1 MILLKSFS
9 LLDNFK
15 MDKRY
20 LALIAAFLATSI
32 YGINHTV
39 AKEVMPIYIGSSGF
53 IMLRLLGAT
62 SIFWLISLFKPNEKI
77 ESKDFIKIVFA
88 SILGMCTNM
97 LAFFRGLEL
106 STPINSG
113 VIITLSPVLVLVLSY
128 FFLKERVTLKKII
141 GIFIGFSGAIFLIL
155 NSSKIGINAPNIPL
169 GNSLFLLNAS
179 AYAGY
184 LVVVKPLTK
193 KYNIFTL
200 MKWLF
205 LVGLILSAP
214 ITYNQFIEVNW
225 SDLPWFAIWRM
236 IYVVIGTTFLTY
248 LFNIYALK
256 TLSPTTVGSF
266 IYLQP
271 IITIIFALITGNDKL
286 DSTKIISCILVFIG
300 VYLVSMK
307 NKNA

>member
-1 MILLKSFS
+1 M
-9 LLDNFK
+9 N
-15 MDKRY
+15 KRY

-62 SIFWLISLFKPNEKI
+62 LIFWLISLFTPNEKI
-77 ESKDFIKIVFA
+77 EKKDFLKILLA
-88 SILGMCTNM
+88 SILGMCVNM

-113 VIITLSPVLVLVLSY
+113 IIITLSPVLVLILSY
-128 FFLKERVTLKKII
+128 FFLKEKVTVKKII
-141 GIFIGFSGAIFLIL
+141 GILIGFSGAVFLIL
-155 NSSKIGINAPNIPL
+155 NSSKTGINAPNIPL
-169 GNSLFLLNAS
+169 GNSFFLLNAS

-184 LVVVKPLTK
+184 LIVIKPLTS

-205 LVGLILSAP
+205 LIGLVLSTP
-214 ITYNQFIEVNW
+214 ITFNQFVEVNW
-225 SDLPWFAIWRM
+225 TELPWFAIWRM
-236 IYVVIGTTFLTY
+236 AYVVIGTTFLTY

-271 IITIIFALITGNDKL
+271 IITIGFALITGNDVLDTTKL
-286 DSTKIISCILVFIG
+286 FSCLLVFIG
-300 VYLVSMK
+300 IYLVSIR
-307 NKNA
+307 NKNNQLFNNKL

>member
-1 MILLKSFS
+1 M
-9 LLDNFK
+9 N
-15 MDKRY
+15 KRY

-62 SIFWLISLFKPNEKI
+62 LIFWLISLFTPNEKI
-77 ESKDFIKIVFA
+77 ENKDFLKILLA
-88 SILGMCTNM
+88 SILGMCVNM

-113 VIITLSPVLVLVLSY
+113 IIITLSPVLVLILSY
-128 FFLKERVTLKKII
+128 FFLKEKVTVKKII
-141 GIFIGFSGAIFLIL
+141 GILIGFSGAVFLIL
-155 NSSKIGINAPNIPL
+155 NSSKTGINAPNIPL
-169 GNSLFLLNAS
+169 GNSFFLLNAS

-184 LVVVKPLTK
+184 LIVIKPLTS

-205 LVGLILSAP
+205 LIGLVLSTP
-214 ITYNQFIEVNW
+214 ITFNQFVEVNW
-225 SDLPWFAIWRM
+225 TELPWFAIWRM
-236 IYVVIGTTFLTY
+236 AYVVIGTTFLTY

-271 IITIIFALITGNDKL
+271 IITIGFALITGNDVL
-286 DSTKIISCILVFIG
+286 DTTKMFSCLLVFIG
-300 VYLVSMK
+300 IYLVSIP
-307 NKNA
+307 NRNN

>member
-1 MILLKSFS
+1 M
-9 LLDNFK
+9 N
-15 MDKRY
+15 KRY
-20 LALIAAFLATSI
+20 LALIAAFLATTI

-39 AKEVMPIYIGSSGF
+39 AKEVMPVYIGSSGF

-62 SIFWLISLFKPNEKI
+62 LIFWLISLFTPNEKI
-77 ESKDFIKIVFA
+77 EKKDFLKILLA
-88 SILGMCTNM
+88 SILGMCVNM

-113 VIITLSPVLVLVLSY
+113 IIITLSPVLVLILSY
-128 FFLKERVTLKKII
+128 FFLKEKVTVKKII
-141 GIFIGFSGAIFLIL
+141 GILIGFSGAVFLIL
-155 NSSKIGINAPNIPL
+155 NSSKTGINAPNIPL
-169 GNSLFLLNAS
+169 GNSFFLLNAS

-184 LVVVKPLTK
+184 LIVIKPLTC

-205 LVGLILSAP
+205 LIGLVLSTP
-214 ITYNQFIEVNW
+214 ITFNQFIEVNW
-225 SDLPWFAIWRM
+225 TELPWFAIWRM
-236 IYVVIGTTFLTY
+236 AYVVMGTTFLTY

-271 IITIIFALITGNDKL
+271 IITIGFALITGNDVLDTTKL
-286 DSTKIISCILVFIG
+286 FSCLLVFIG
-300 VYLVSMK
+300 IYLVSIR
-307 NKNA
+307 NKNNQLFINKL

>member
-1 MILLKSFS
+1 M
-9 LLDNFK
+9 N
-15 MDKRY
+15 KRY
-20 LALIAAFLATSI
+20 LALIAAFLATTI

-39 AKEVMPIYIGSSGF
+39 AKEVMPVYIGSSGF

-62 SIFWLISLFKPNEKI
+62 LIFWLISLFTPNEKI
-77 ESKDFIKIVFA
+77 EKKDFLKILLA
-88 SILGMCTNM
+88 STLGMCINM

-113 VIITLSPVLVLVLSY
+113 IIITLSPVLVLILSY
-128 FFLKERVTLKKII
+128 FFLKEKVTVKKII
-141 GIFIGFSGAIFLIL
+141 GILIGFSGAVFLIL
-155 NSSKIGINAPNIPL
+155 NSSKTGINAPNIPL
-169 GNSLFLLNAS
+169 GNSFFLLNAS

-184 LVVVKPLTK
+184 LIVIKPLTS

-205 LVGLILSAP
+205 LIGLVLSTP
-214 ITYNQFIEVNW
+214 ITFNQFVEVNW
-225 SDLPWFAIWRM
+225 TELPWFAIWRM
-236 IYVVIGTTFLTY
+236 AYVVIGTTFLTY

-271 IITIIFALITGNDKL
+271 IITIGFALITGNDVLDTTKL
-286 DSTKIISCILVFIG
+286 FSCLLVFIG
-300 VYLVSMK
+300 IYLVSIR
-307 NKNA
+307 NKNNQLFNNKL

>member
-1 MILLKSFS
+1 M
-9 LLDNFK
+9 N
-15 MDKRY
+15 KRN

-32 YGINHTV
+32 YGINHTI

-62 SIFWLISLFKPNEKI
+62 SIFWLLGLFAPKEKI
-77 ESKDFIKIVFA
+77 ERGDFLKIIFA
-88 SILGMCTNM
+88 SILGMCINM

-113 VIITLSPVLVLVLSY
+113 VIITLSPVLVLILSY
-128 FFLKERVTLKKII
+128 FFLKEKITVKKIL
-141 GIFIGFSGAIFLIL
+141 GILIGFSGAVFLIL
-155 NSSKIGINAPNIPL
+155 NSSKTGINAPNIPL
-169 GNSLFLLNAS
+169 GNSFFLLNAS

-184 LVVVKPLTK
+184 LVIVKPLTR

-205 LVGLILSAP
+205 LIGLIISAP
-214 ITYNQFIEVNW
+214 ITFNQFIEVKW
-225 SDLPWFAIWRM
+225 TELPWFAIWRM
-236 IYVVIGTTFLTY
+236 GYVVIGTTFLTY

-256 TLSPTTVGSF
+256 KLSPTTVGSF

-271 IITIIFALITGNDKL
+271 IITILFALITANDTL
-286 DSTKIISCILVFIG
+286 DTTKILSCILVFIG
-300 VYLVSMK
+300 VYLVSFK
-307 NKNA
+307 K

>member
-1 MILLKSFS
+1 M
-9 LLDNFK
+9 N
-15 MDKRY
+15 KRY
-20 LALIAAFLATSI
+20 LALIAAFLATTI

-39 AKEVMPIYIGSSGF
+39 AKEVMPVYIGSSGF

-62 SIFWLISLFKPNEKI
+62 LIFWLISLFTPNEKI
-77 ESKDFIKIVFA
+77 EKKDFLKILIA
-88 SILGMCTNM
+88 SILGMCVNM

-113 VIITLSPVLVLVLSY
+113 IIITLSPVLVLILSY
-128 FFLKERVTLKKII
+128 FFLKEKVTIKKII
-141 GIFIGFSGAIFLIL
+141 GILIGFSGAVFLIL
-155 NSSKIGINAPNIPL
+155 NTSKTGINAPNIPL
-169 GNSLFLLNAS
+169 GNSFFLLNAS

-184 LVVVKPLTK
+184 LIVIKPLTS

-205 LVGLILSAP
+205 LIGLVLSTP
-214 ITYNQFIEVNW
+214 ITFNQFVEVNW
-225 SDLPWFAIWRM
+225 TELPWFVIWRM
-236 IYVVIGTTFLTY
+236 AYVVIGTTFLTY

-271 IITIIFALITGNDKL
+271 IITIGFALITGNDVLDTTKL
-286 DSTKIISCILVFIG
+286 FSCLLVFIG
-300 VYLVSMK
+300 IYLVSIR
-307 NKNA
+307 NKNNQLFNNKL

>member
-1 MILLKSFS
+1 M
-9 LLDNFK
+9 N
-15 MDKRY
+15 KRY

-32 YGINHTV
+32 YGINHTI

-62 SIFWLISLFKPNEKI
+62 LIFWLISLFTPNEKI
-77 ESKDFIKIVFA
+77 EKKDFLKILLA
-88 SILGMCTNM
+88 SILGMCVNM

-113 VIITLSPVLVLVLSY
+113 IIITLSPVLVLILSY
-128 FFLKERVTLKKII
+128 FFLKEKVTLKKII
-141 GIFIGFSGAIFLIL
+141 GILIGFSGAVFLIL
-155 NSSKIGINAPNIPL
+155 NSSKTGINAPNIPL
-169 GNSLFLLNAS
+169 GNSFFLLNAS

-184 LVVVKPLTK
+184 LIVIKPLTS

-205 LVGLILSAP
+205 LIGLVLSTP
-214 ITYNQFIEVNW
+214 ITFNQFIEVNW
-225 SDLPWFAIWRM
+225 TELPWFAIWRM
-236 IYVVIGTTFLTY
+236 AYVVIGTTFLTY

-271 IITIIFALITGNDKL
+271 IITIGFALITGNDVLDTTKL
-286 DSTKIISCILVFIG
+286 FSCLLVFIG
-300 VYLVSMK
+300 IYLVSIR
-307 NKNA
+307 NKNNQLFNNKL

>member
-1 MILLKSFS
+1 M
-9 LLDNFK
+9 N
-15 MDKRY
+15 KRY
-20 LALIAAFLATSI
+20 LALIAAFLATTI

-39 AKEVMPIYIGSSGF
+39 AKEVMPVYIGSSGF

-62 SIFWLISLFKPNEKI
+62 LIFWLISLFTPNEKI
-77 ESKDFIKIVFA
+77 EKKDFLKILIA
-88 SILGMCTNM
+88 SILGMCVNM

-113 VIITLSPVLVLVLSY
+113 IIITLSPVLVLILSY
-128 FFLKERVTLKKII
+128 FFLKENVTVKKII
-141 GIFIGFSGAIFLIL
+141 GILIGFSGAVFLIL
-155 NSSKIGINAPNIPL
+155 NSSKTGINAPNIPL
-169 GNSLFLLNAS
+169 GNSFFLLNAS

-184 LVVVKPLTK
+184 LIVIKPLTS

-205 LVGLILSAP
+205 LIGLVLSTP
-214 ITYNQFIEVNW
+214 ITFNQFVEVNW
-225 SDLPWFAIWRM
+225 TELPWFAIWRM
-236 IYVVIGTTFLTY
+236 AYVVIGTTFLTY

-271 IITIIFALITGNDKL
+271 IITIGFALITGNDVLDTTKL
-286 DSTKIISCILVFIG
+286 LSCLLVFIG
-300 VYLVSMK
+300 IYLVSIPK
-307 NKNA
+307 RNN

>member
-1 MILLKSFS
+1 M
-9 LLDNFK
+9 N
-15 MDKRY
+15 KRN
-20 LALIAAFLATSI
+20 LALMAAFLATSI
-32 YGINHTV
+32 YGINHTI

-62 SIFWLISLFKPNEKI
+62 SIFWFISLFAPKEKI
-77 ESKDFIKIVFA
+77 ERGDFLKIIFA

-113 VIITLSPVLVLVLSY
+113 VIITLSPVLVLILSY
-128 FFLKERVTLKKII
+128 FFLREKITIKKIL
-141 GIFIGFSGAIFLIL
+141 GILIGFSGAVFLIL
-155 NSSKIGINAPNIPL
+155 NSSKTGINAPNIPL
-169 GNSLFLLNAS
+169 GNSFFLLNAS

-184 LVVVKPLTK
+184 LIIVKPLTS

-205 LVGLILSAP
+205 LIGLILSAP
-214 ITYNQFIEVNW
+214 ITFNQFIEVKW
-225 SDLPWFAIWRM
+225 TELPWFAIWRM
-236 IYVVIGTTFLTY
+236 GYVVIGTTFLTY

-256 TLSPTTVGSF
+256 KLSPTTVGSF

-271 IITIIFALITGNDKL
+271 IITIIFALITANDTL
-286 DSTKIISCILVFIG
+286 DTTKILSCILVFIG
-300 VYLVSMK
+300 VYLVSFK
-307 NKNA
+307 K

>member
-1 MILLKSFS
+1 M
-9 LLDNFK
+9 N
-15 MDKRY
+15 KRY

-62 SIFWLISLFKPNEKI
+62 LIFWIISLFTPNEKI
-77 ESKDFIKIVFA
+77 EKRDFFKILLA
-88 SILGMCTNM
+88 SILGMCINM

-113 VIITLSPVLVLVLSY
+113 IIITLSPVLVLILSY
-128 FFLKERVTLKKII
+128 FFLKEKVTLKKII
-141 GIFIGFSGAIFLIL
+141 GILIGFSGAVFLIL
-155 NSSKIGINAPNIPL
+155 NSSKTGINAPNIPL
-169 GNSLFLLNAS
+169 GNSFFLLNAS

-184 LVVVKPLTK
+184 LIVIKPLTS

-205 LVGLILSAP
+205 LIGLVLSTP
-214 ITYNQFIEVNW
+214 ITFNQFIEVNW
-225 SDLPWFAIWRM
+225 TELPWFAIWRM
-236 IYVVIGTTFLTY
+236 AYVVIGTTFLTY

-271 IITIIFALITGNDKL
+271 IITIGFALITGNDVLDTTKL
-286 DSTKIISCILVFIG
+286 FSCLLVFIG
-300 VYLVSMK
+300 IYLVSIRSR
-307 NKNA
+307 NN

>member
-1 MILLKSFS
+1 M
-9 LLDNFK
+9 N
-15 MDKRY
+15 KRY

-39 AKEVMPIYIGSSGF
+39 AKEVMPVYIGSSGF

-62 SIFWLISLFKPNEKI
+62 LIFWLISLFTPNEKI
-77 ESKDFIKIVFA
+77 EKKDFLKILIA
-88 SILGMCTNM
+88 SILGMCVNM

-113 VIITLSPVLVLVLSY
+113 IIITLSPVLVLILSY
-128 FFLKERVTLKKII
+128 FFLKEKVTVKKII
-141 GIFIGFSGAIFLIL
+141 GILIGFSGAVFLIL
-155 NSSKIGINAPNIPL
+155 NSSKTGINAPNIPL
-169 GNSLFLLNAS
+169 GNSFFLLNAS

-184 LVVVKPLTK
+184 LIVIKPLTS

-205 LVGLILSAP
+205 LIGLVLSTP
-214 ITYNQFIEVNW
+214 ITFNQFVEVNW
-225 SDLPWFAIWRM
+225 TELPWFAIWRM
-236 IYVVIGTTFLTY
+236 AYVVIGTTFLTY
-248 LFNIYALK
+248 LFNMYALK

-271 IITIIFALITGNDKL
+271 IITIGFALITGNDVLDTTKL
-286 DSTKIISCILVFIG
+286 FSCLLVFIG
-300 VYLVSMK
+300 IYLVSIR
-307 NKNA
+307 NKNNQLFNNKL

>member
-1 MILLKSFS
+1 M
-9 LLDNFK
+9 N
-15 MDKRY
+15 KRY
-20 LALIAAFLATSI
+20 LALIAAFLATTI

-39 AKEVMPIYIGSSGF
+39 AKEVMPVYIGSSGF

-62 SIFWLISLFKPNEKI
+62 LIFWLISLFTPKEKI
-77 ESKDFIKIVFA
+77 EKKDFLKILLA
-88 SILGMCTNM
+88 SILGMCVNM

-113 VIITLSPVLVLVLSY
+113 IIITLSPVLVLILSY
-128 FFLKERVTLKKII
+128 FFLKEKVTVKKII
-141 GIFIGFSGAIFLIL
+141 GILIGFSGAVFLIL
-155 NSSKIGINAPNIPL
+155 NSSKTGINAPNIPL
-169 GNSLFLLNAS
+169 GNSFFLLNAS

-184 LVVVKPLTK
+184 LIVIKPLTS

-205 LVGLILSAP
+205 LIGLVLSTP
-214 ITYNQFIEVNW
+214 ITFNQFVEVNW
-225 SDLPWFAIWRM
+225 TELPWFAIWRM
-236 IYVVIGTTFLTY
+236 AYVIIGTTFLTY

-271 IITIIFALITGNDKL
+271 IITIGFALITGNDVLDTTKL
-286 DSTKIISCILVFIG
+286 FSCLLVFIG
-300 VYLVSMK
+300 IYLVSIP
-307 NKNA
+307 NKNNQLFNNKL

>member
-1 MILLKSFS
+1 M
-9 LLDNFK
+9 N
-15 MDKRY
+15 KRY

-62 SIFWLISLFKPNEKI
+62 LIFWLISLFTPNEKI
-77 ESKDFIKIVFA
+77 EKKDFLKILLA
-88 SILGMCTNM
+88 SILGMCVNM

-113 VIITLSPVLVLVLSY
+113 IIITLSPVLVLILSY
-128 FFLKERVTLKKII
+128 FFLKEKVTLKKII
-141 GIFIGFSGAIFLIL
+141 GILIGFSGAVFLIL
-155 NSSKIGINAPNIPL
+155 NSSKTGINAPNIPL
-169 GNSLFLLNAS
+169 GNSFFLLNAS

-184 LVVVKPLTK
+184 LIVIKPLTS

-205 LVGLILSAP
+205 LIGLVLSTP
-214 ITYNQFIEVNW
+214 ITFNQFVEVNW
-225 SDLPWFAIWRM
+225 TELPWFAIWRM
-236 IYVVIGTTFLTY
+236 AYVVIGTTFLTY

-271 IITIIFALITGNDKL
+271 IITIGFALITGNDVL
-286 DSTKIISCILVFIG
+286 DTTKMFSCLLVFIG
-300 VYLVSMK
+300 IYLVSIP
-307 NKNA
+307 NRNN

>member
-1 MILLKSFS
+1 M
-9 LLDNFK
+9 N
-15 MDKRY
+15 KRY
-20 LALIAAFLATSI
+20 LALIAAFLATTI

-39 AKEVMPIYIGSSGF
+39 AKEVMPVYIGSSGF

-62 SIFWLISLFKPNEKI
+62 LIFWLISLFTPSEKI
-77 ESKDFIKIVFA
+77 EKKDFLKILIA
-88 SILGMCTNM
+88 SILGMCVNM

-113 VIITLSPVLVLVLSY
+113 IIITLSPVLVLILSY
-128 FFLKERVTLKKII
+128 FFLKEKVTVKKII
-141 GIFIGFSGAIFLIL
+141 GILIGFSGAVFLIL
-155 NSSKIGINAPNIPL
+155 NSSKTGINAPNIPL
-169 GNSLFLLNAS
+169 GNSFFLLNAS

-184 LVVVKPLTK
+184 LIVIKPLTS

-205 LVGLILSAP
+205 LIGLVLSTP
-214 ITYNQFIEVNW
+214 ITFNQFVEVNW
-225 SDLPWFAIWRM
+225 TELPWFAIWRM
-236 IYVVIGTTFLTY
+236 AYVVIGTTFLTY

-271 IITIIFALITGNDKL
+271 IITIGFALITGNDVLDTTKL
-286 DSTKIISCILVFIG
+286 FSCLLVFIG
-300 VYLVSMK
+300 IYLVSIR
-307 NKNA
+307 NKNNQLFNNKL

>member
-1 MILLKSFS
+1 M
-9 LLDNFK
+9 N
-15 MDKRY
+15 KRY
-20 LALIAAFLATSI
+20 LALIAAFLATTI

-62 SIFWLISLFKPNEKI
+62 LIFWLISLFTPNEKI
-77 ESKDFIKIVFA
+77 EKKDFLKILLA
-88 SILGMCTNM
+88 SILGMCVNM

-113 VIITLSPVLVLVLSY
+113 IIITLSPVLVLILSY
-128 FFLKERVTLKKII
+128 FFLKEKVTLKKII
-141 GIFIGFSGAIFLIL
+141 GILIGFSGAVFLIL
-155 NSSKIGINAPNIPL
+155 NSSKTGINAPNIPL
-169 GNSLFLLNAS
+169 GNSFFLLNAS

-184 LVVVKPLTK
+184 LIVIKPLTS

-205 LVGLILSAP
+205 LIGLVLSTP
-214 ITYNQFIEVNW
+214 ITFNQFVEVNW
-225 SDLPWFAIWRM
+225 TELPWFAIWRM
-236 IYVVIGTTFLTY
+236 AYVVIGTTFLTY

-271 IITIIFALITGNDKL
+271 IITIGFALITGNDVLDTTKL
-286 DSTKIISCILVFIG
+286 FSCLLVFIG
-300 VYLVSMK
+300 IYLVSIRSR
-307 NKNA
+307 NN

>member
-1 MILLKSFS
+1 M
-9 LLDNFK
+9 N
-15 MDKRY
+15 KRN
-20 LALIAAFLATSI
+20 LALMAAFLATSI
-32 YGINHTV
+32 YGINHTI

-62 SIFWLISLFKPNEKI
+62 SIFWLISLFAPKEKI
-77 ESKDFIKIVFA
+77 ERGDFLKIIFA

-113 VIITLSPVLVLVLSY
+113 VIITLSPVLVLILSY
-128 FFLKERVTLKKII
+128 FFLKEKITIKKIL
-141 GIFIGFSGAIFLIL
+141 GILIGFSGAVFLIL
-155 NSSKIGINAPNIPL
+155 NIRKTGINAPNIPL
-169 GNSLFLLNAS
+169 GNSFFLLNAS

-184 LVVVKPLTK
+184 LIIVKPLTS

-205 LVGLILSAP
+205 LIGLILSAP
-214 ITYNQFIEVNW
+214 ITFNQFIEVKW
-225 SDLPWFAIWRM
+225 TELPWFAIWRM
-236 IYVVIGTTFLTY
+236 GYVVIGTTFLTY

-256 TLSPTTVGSF
+256 KLSPTTVGSF

-271 IITIIFALITGNDKL
+271 IITIMFALITANDTL
-286 DSTKIISCILVFIG
+286 DTTKILSCILVFIG
-300 VYLVSMK
+300 VYLVSFK
-307 NKNA
+307 K

>member
-1 MILLKSFS
+1 MS
-9 LLDNFK
+9 
-15 MDKRY
+15 KRS

-39 AKEVMPIYIGSSGF
+39 AKEIMPIYIGSSGF

-62 SIFWLISLFKPNEKI
+62 SIFWIISLFTPKEKI
-77 ESKDFIKIVFA
+77 QKKDFFRIIFA
-88 SILGMCTNM
+88 SILGMCINM

-113 VIITLSPVLVLVLSY
+113 VIITLSPVLVLILSY
-128 FFLKERVTLKKII
+128 FFLKEKITIKKIL
-141 GIFIGFSGAIFLIL
+141 GILIGFSGAVFLIL
-155 NSSKIGINAPNIPL
+155 NTSKTGINAPNIPL
-169 GNSLFLLNAS
+169 GNSFFLLNAS

-184 LVVVKPLTK
+184 LIIVKPLTQ
-193 KYNIFTL
+193 KYSLFTL

-205 LVGLILSAP
+205 LIGLILSAP
-214 ITYNQFIEVNW
+214 LTYDQFIKVNW
-225 SDLPWFAIWRM
+225 SELPWFAIWRM
-236 IYVVIGTTFLTY
+236 GYVVIGTTFLTY

-271 IITIIFALITGNDKL
+271 IITIIFALITSNDTL
-286 DSTKIISCILVFIG
+286 DSTKLLSCLLVFIG
-300 VYLVSMK
+300 VYLVSVK
-307 NKNA
+307 NKNN

>member
-1 MILLKSFS
+1 M
-9 LLDNFK
+9 N
-15 MDKRY
+15 KRY

-32 YGINHTV
+32 YGINHTI

-62 SIFWLISLFKPNEKI
+62 LIFWLISLFTPNEKI
-77 ESKDFIKIVFA
+77 EKKDFLKILLA
-88 SILGMCTNM
+88 SILGMCVNM

-113 VIITLSPVLVLVLSY
+113 IIITLSPVLVLILSY
-128 FFLKERVTLKKII
+128 FFLKEKVTVKKII
-141 GIFIGFSGAIFLIL
+141 GILIGFSGAVFLIL
-155 NSSKIGINAPNIPL
+155 NSSKTGINAPNIPL
-169 GNSLFLLNAS
+169 GNSFFLLNAS

-184 LVVVKPLTK
+184 LIVIKPLTS

-205 LVGLILSAP
+205 LIGLVLSTP
-214 ITYNQFIEVNW
+214 ITFNQFVEVNW
-225 SDLPWFAIWRM
+225 TELPWFAIWRM
-236 IYVVIGTTFLTY
+236 SYVVIGTTFLTY

-271 IITIIFALITGNDKL
+271 IITIGFALITGNDVLDTTKL
-286 DSTKIISCILVFIG
+286 FSCLLVFIG
-300 VYLVSMK
+300 IYLVSIRSR
-307 NKNA
+307 NN

>member
-1 MILLKSFS
+1 MNKK
-9 LLDNFK
+9 N
-15 MDKRY
+15 

-32 YGINHTV
+32 YGINHTI

-62 SIFWLISLFKPNEKI
+62 SIFWFISLFVPKEKI
-77 ESKDFIKIVFA
+77 ERGDFLKIIFA

-113 VIITLSPVLVLVLSY
+113 VIITLSPVLVLILSY
-128 FFLKERVTLKKII
+128 FFLKEKITIKKIL
-141 GIFIGFSGAIFLIL
+141 GILIGFSGAVFLIL
-155 NSSKIGINAPNIPL
+155 NSSKTGINAPNIPL
-169 GNSLFLLNAS
+169 GNSFFLLNAS

-184 LVVVKPLTK
+184 LIIVKPLTS

-205 LVGLILSAP
+205 LIGLILSAP
-214 ITYNQFIEVNW
+214 ITFNQFIEVKW
-225 SDLPWFAIWRM
+225 TELPWFALWRM
-236 IYVVIGTTFLTY
+236 GYVVIGTTFLTY

-256 TLSPTTVGSF
+256 KLSPTTVGSF

-271 IITIIFALITGNDKL
+271 IITIIFALITANDTL
-286 DSTKIISCILVFIG
+286 DTTKILSCILVFIG
-300 VYLVSMK
+300 VYLVSFK
-307 NKNA
+307 K

>member
-1 MILLKSFS
+1 MS
-9 LLDNFK
+9 
-15 MDKRY
+15 KRN

-39 AKEVMPIYIGSSGF
+39 AKEIMPIYIGSSGF

-62 SIFWLISLFKPNEKI
+62 SIFWIISLFIPKEKI
-77 ESKDFIKIVFA
+77 QKKDFFRIIFA
-88 SILGMCTNM
+88 SILGMCINM

-113 VIITLSPVLVLVLSY
+113 VIITLSPVLVLILSY
-128 FFLKERVTLKKII
+128 FFLKEKITIKKIL
-141 GIFIGFSGAIFLIL
+141 GILIGFSGAVFLIL
-155 NSSKIGINAPNIPL
+155 NTSKTGINAPNIPL
-169 GNSLFLLNAS
+169 GNSFFLLNAS

-184 LVVVKPLTK
+184 LIIVKPLTQ
-193 KYNIFTL
+193 KYSLFTL

-205 LVGLILSAP
+205 LIGLILSAP
-214 ITYNQFIEVNW
+214 LTYDQFIKVNW
-225 SDLPWFAIWRM
+225 SELPWFAIWRM
-236 IYVVIGTTFLTY
+236 GYVVIGTTFLTY

-271 IITIIFALITGNDKL
+271 IITIIFALITSNDTL
-286 DSTKIISCILVFIG
+286 DSTKLLSCLLVFIG
-300 VYLVSMK
+300 VYLVSIK
-307 NKNA
+307 NKNN

>member
-1 MILLKSFS
+1 M
-9 LLDNFK
+9 N
-15 MDKRY
+15 KRN

-32 YGINHTV
+32 YGINHTI

-62 SIFWLISLFKPNEKI
+62 SIFWFISLFAPKEKI
-77 ESKDFIKIVFA
+77 ERGDFLKIIFA

-113 VIITLSPVLVLVLSY
+113 VIITLSPVLVLILSY
-128 FFLKERVTLKKII
+128 FFLREKITIKKIL
-141 GIFIGFSGAIFLIL
+141 GILIGFSGAVFLIL
-155 NSSKIGINAPNIPL
+155 NSSKTGINAPNIPL
-169 GNSLFLLNAS
+169 GNSFFLLNAS

-184 LVVVKPLTK
+184 LIIVKPLTS

-205 LVGLILSAP
+205 LIGLILSAP
-214 ITYNQFIEVNW
+214 ITFNQFIEVKW
-225 SDLPWFAIWRM
+225 TELPWFAIWRM
-236 IYVVIGTTFLTY
+236 GYVVIGTTFLTY

-256 TLSPTTVGSF
+256 KLSPTTVGSF

-271 IITIIFALITGNDKL
+271 IITIMFALITANDTL
-286 DSTKIISCILVFIG
+286 DTTKILSCILVFIG
-300 VYLVSMK
+300 VYLVSFK
-307 NKNA
+307 K

>member
-1 MILLKSFS
+1 M
-9 LLDNFK
+9 N
-15 MDKRY
+15 KRY
-20 LALIAAFLATSI
+20 LALIAAFLATTI

-39 AKEVMPIYIGSSGF
+39 AKEVMPVYIGSSGF

-62 SIFWLISLFKPNEKI
+62 LIFWLISLFTPNEKI
-77 ESKDFIKIVFA
+77 EKKDFLKILIA
-88 SILGMCTNM
+88 SILGMCVNM

-113 VIITLSPVLVLVLSY
+113 IIITLSPVLVLILSY
-128 FFLKERVTLKKII
+128 FFLKEKVTVKKII
-141 GIFIGFSGAIFLIL
+141 GILIGFSGAVFLIL
-155 NSSKIGINAPNIPL
+155 NSSKTGINAPNIPL
-169 GNSLFLLNAS
+169 GNSFFLLNAS

-184 LVVVKPLTK
+184 LIVIKPLTS

-205 LVGLILSAP
+205 LIGLVLSTP
-214 ITYNQFIEVNW
+214 ITFNQFIEVNW
-225 SDLPWFAIWRM
+225 TELPWFAIWRM
-236 IYVVIGTTFLTY
+236 AYVVIGTTFLTY

-271 IITIIFALITGNDKL
+271 IITIGFALITGNDVLDTTKL
-286 DSTKIISCILVFIG
+286 FSCLLVFIG
-300 VYLVSMK
+300 IYLVSIRSR
-307 NKNA
+307 NN

>member
-1 MILLKSFS
+1 MM
-9 LLDNFK
+9 N
-15 MDKRY
+15 KRN

-32 YGINHTV
+32 YGINHTI

-62 SIFWLISLFKPNEKI
+62 SIFWLISLFAPKEKI
-77 ESKDFIKIVFA
+77 ERGDFLKIIFA
-88 SILGMCTNM
+88 SILGMCVNM

-113 VIITLSPVLVLVLSY
+113 VIITLSPVLVLILSY
-128 FFLKERVTLKKII
+128 FFLKEKITIKKIL
-141 GIFIGFSGAIFLIL
+141 GILIGFSGAVFLIL
-155 NSSKIGINAPNIPL
+155 NSSKTGINAPNIPL
-169 GNSLFLLNAS
+169 GNSFFLLNAS

-184 LVVVKPLTK
+184 LIIVKPLTS

-205 LVGLILSAP
+205 LIGLILSAP
-214 ITYNQFIEVNW
+214 ITFNQFIEVKW
-225 SDLPWFAIWRM
+225 TELPWFAIWRM
-236 IYVVIGTTFLTY
+236 GYVVIGTTFLTY

-256 TLSPTTVGSF
+256 KLSPTTVGSF

-271 IITIIFALITGNDKL
+271 IITILFALITANDTL
-286 DSTKIISCILVFIG
+286 DSTKILSCILVFIG
-300 VYLVSMK
+300 VYLVSFK
-307 NKNA
+307 K

>member
-1 MILLKSFS
+1 MS
-9 LLDNFK
+9 
-15 MDKRY
+15 KRN

-39 AKEVMPIYIGSSGF
+39 AKEIMPIYIGSSGF

-62 SIFWLISLFKPNEKI
+62 SIFWIISLFTPKEKI
-77 ESKDFIKIVFA
+77 QKKDFFRIIFA
-88 SILGMCTNM
+88 SILGMCINM

-113 VIITLSPVLVLVLSY
+113 VIITLSPVLVLILSY
-128 FFLKERVTLKKII
+128 FFLKEKITIKKIL
-141 GIFIGFSGAIFLIL
+141 GILIGFSGAVFLIL
-155 NSSKIGINAPNIPL
+155 NTSKTGINAPNIPL
-169 GNSLFLLNAS
+169 GNSFFLLNAS

-184 LVVVKPLTK
+184 LIIVKPLTQ
-193 KYNIFTL
+193 KYSLFTL

-205 LVGLILSAP
+205 LIGLILSAP
-214 ITYNQFIEVNW
+214 LTYDQFIKVNW
-225 SDLPWFAIWRM
+225 SELPWFAIWRM
-236 IYVVIGTTFLTY
+236 GYVVIGTTFLTY

-271 IITIIFALITGNDKL
+271 IITIIFALITANDTL
-286 DSTKIISCILVFIG
+286 DSTKLLSCLLVFIG
-300 VYLVSMK
+300 VYLVSIK
-307 NKNA
+307 NKNN

>member
-1 MILLKSFS
+1 MS
-9 LLDNFK
+9 
-15 MDKRY
+15 KRN

-39 AKEVMPIYIGSSGF
+39 AKEIMPIYIGSSGF

-62 SIFWLISLFKPNEKI
+62 SIFWIISLFTPKEKI
-77 ESKDFIKIVFA
+77 EKKDFFRIFFA
-88 SILGMCTNM
+88 SILGMCINM

-113 VIITLSPVLVLVLSY
+113 VIITLSPVLVLILSY
-128 FFLKERVTLKKII
+128 FFLKEKITIKKIL
-141 GIFIGFSGAIFLIL
+141 GILIGFSGAVFLIL
-155 NSSKIGINAPNIPL
+155 NTSKTGINAPNIPL
-169 GNSLFLLNAS
+169 GNSFFLLNAS

-184 LVVVKPLTK
+184 LIIVKPLTK
-193 KYNIFTL
+193 KYSLFTL

-205 LVGLILSAP
+205 LIGLILSAP
-214 ITYNQFIEVNW
+214 LTYDQFIKVNW
-225 SDLPWFAIWRM
+225 SELPWFAIWRM
-236 IYVVIGTTFLTY
+236 GYVVIGTTFLTY

-271 IITIIFALITGNDKL
+271 IITIIFALITANDTL
-286 DSTKIISCILVFIG
+286 DSTKLLSCLLVFIG
-300 VYLVSMK
+300 VYLVSIK
-307 NKNA
+307 NKNN